1 MLPVTWLAGWLAGCP
16 VQVAK
21 LDSLRRYQLFLVDWG
36 YNTEEER
43 RQAAANGRIE
53 VIGID
58 RFLQLAGVPAPAV

>member
-36 YNTEEER
+36 YAG
-43 RQAAANGRIE
+43 AARH
-53 VIGID
+53 VI
-58 RFLQLAGVPAPAV
+58 